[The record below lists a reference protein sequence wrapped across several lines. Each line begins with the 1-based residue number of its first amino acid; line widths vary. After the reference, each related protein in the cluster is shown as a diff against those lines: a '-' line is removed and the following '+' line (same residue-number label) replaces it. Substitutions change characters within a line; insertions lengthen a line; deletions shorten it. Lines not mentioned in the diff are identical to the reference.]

1 MFAQDSVLNTST
13 QKIAV
18 KMIKNVNREGI
29 WKEAVMHGLFQHI
42 LSASG
47 LTEPTKGN
55 KSPTTHCTN
64 VYTADDK

>member
-1 MFAQDSVLNTST
+1 
-13 QKIAV
+13 
-18 KMIKNVNREGI
+18 MIKNVNREGI

-47 LTEPTKGN
+47 LTELIKGN
-55 KSPTTHCTN
+55 KSPTTHRAN